1 MDTNQIAQ
9 MIEWLDEERRRDK
22 ALIATLEERL
32 AQQQQT
38 IDTMSKRV
46 NSVESDQTVMK
57 EAFVPSQREHEIMDN
72 LRKEMRQL
80 LETGES
86 RRLTA
91 EREADRRHELSREAL
106 QRDIKDISEK
116 LTKLERQSSTVA
128 GLQTE
133 GGRLADT
140 VAVMQQQLNDIEKRF
155 DEPDRRLA
163 FLEEQ
168 RRQDA
173 KRLSEIESE
182 LPEQRKQIDT
192 VRPKVTLIEDLAL
205 RNERRV
211 QEQDN
216 LDRERRDQMQQFID
230 QQNLITQQRDQQIND
245 ITSKFGEHEK
255 QMLDNIERFETWSQ
269 AYRDM
274 KRIIDDFERIGDRLE
289 RRINEVAE
297 MQRLSED
304 RFRQEWNDWRDDS
317 QKRWKQLTLSN
328 DEVWRNHDKEFS
340 GYVSRLE
347 ELEVL
352 LPEARDSIQRL
363 WTLERKRADLYR
375 ERYSALISEYDMGDS
390 SSTIELPAVSNE
402 NGSHENGNQ

>member
-1 MDTNQIAQ
+1 MNAV
-9 MIEWLDEERRRDK
+9 
-22 ALIATLEERL
+22 
-32 AQQQQT
+32 
-38 IDTMSKRV
+38 SKSKIIWIG
-46 NSVESDQTVMK
+46 N
-57 EAFVPSQREHEIMDN
+57 A
-72 LRKEMRQL
+72 
-80 LETGES
+80 
-86 RRLTA
+86 
-91 EREADRRHELSREAL
+91 
-106 QRDIKDISEK
+106 
-116 LTKLERQSSTVA
+116 
-128 GLQTE
+128 
-133 GGRLADT
+133 
-140 VAVMQQQLNDIEKRF
+140 
-155 DEPDRRLA
+155 
-163 FLEEQ
+163 
-168 RRQDA
+168 
-173 KRLSEIESE
+173 
-182 LPEQRKQIDT
+182 
-192 VRPKVTLIEDLAL
+192 
-205 RNERRV
+205 
-211 QEQDN
+211 
-216 LDRERRDQMQQFID
+216 RDQMQQFID

-328 DEVWRNHDKEFS
+328 DEVWRNHDKEFAS
-340 GYVSRLE
+340 YVSRLE

-352 LPEARDSIQRL
+352 LPEAKDSIQRL

-402 NGSHENGNQ
+402 NGSHENGSQ